1 MRKPSAQ
8 IQVLICAEFRE
19 KKGIELGIRAF
30 GRAIDGK
37 PVDCRLHIIGDGS
50 GRHRI
55 EAAIEESGL
64 GERVTLAGRQPYN
77 KVLEALRDSHLL
89 LQPSLTAADGD
100 AEGGAPVILLDAQA
114 SGLPVVSTVHGD
126 IPEYVLDGE
135 SGYLAP
141 EGDVDGLTEQ
151 LRRCLFA
158 PDAWE
163 RLGRSGRRHVEEN
176 YNARSQA
183 AALEEIY
190 DKLC

>member
-1 MRKPSAQ
+1 MDQ
-8 IQVLICAEFRE
+8 LCDDF
-19 KKGIELGIRAF
+19 
-30 GRAIDGK
+30 DGQ
-37 PVDCRLHIIGDGS
+37 PLDCRLHIIGDGS
-50 GRHRI
+50 ERHRI

-64 GERVTLAGRQPYN
+64 GERVSLAGRQPYS
-77 KVLEALRDSHLL
+77 KVLEALWDSHLL

-141 EGDVDGLTEQ
+141 EGDVDGLAEQ
-151 LRRCLFA
+151 LRRCLFSSDIWA
-158 PDAWE
+158 

-176 YNARSQA
+176 YNARTQA